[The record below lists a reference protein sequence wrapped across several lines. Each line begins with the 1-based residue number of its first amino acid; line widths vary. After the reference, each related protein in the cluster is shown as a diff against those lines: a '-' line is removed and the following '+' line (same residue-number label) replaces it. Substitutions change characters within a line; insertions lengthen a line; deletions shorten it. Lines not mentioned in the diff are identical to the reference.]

1 MPAEFG
7 SLVVFPDLLRKIFA
21 LQTSLLTIDTE
32 SRNVVPKMLYKRFS
46 EMLIRN
52 DLTPLLRYAYNLI
65 SKLNLLLFFVSPV
78 LQEHG
83 KEGGILMQDSRSIT
97 TS

>member
-1 MPAEFG
+1 MPAVFG
-7 SLVVFPDLLRKIFA
+7 SLVVFQDLLRKIFV

-32 SRNVVPKMLYKRFS
+32 LRNVIPKMLYKRFS

-65 SKLNLLLFFVSPV
+65 SKLNLLLFFVSLV

-83 KEGGILMQDSRSIT
+83 KEGGILM
-97 TS
+97 

>member
-1 MPAEFG
+1 MPAVFG
-7 SLVVFPDLLRKIFA
+7 SLVVFQDLLRKIFV

-32 SRNVVPKMLYKRFS
+32 LRNVITKMLYKRFS

-83 KEGGILMQDSRSIT
+83 KKGGILMQDSRSIT